1 MNPEEIRRLLK
12 STPFVLFCAHPSD
25 GKHLDVKHPE
35 LAFLTRMMLFAGEG
49 VADPARYLLLENEIE
64 NQIHLAS
71 AEMLSTTSPRL
82 AIINAG
88 TSSRSSQPRR
98 GRVHQRFAKTNAEN
112 LR

>member
-1 MNPEEIRRLLK
+1 LSEKGWLIRRQIFPIVRTRFPRGTLCGLGRSSPREQSLLI
-12 STPFVLFCAHPSD
+12 S
-25 GKHLDVKHPE
+25 
-35 LAFLTRMMLFAGEG
+35 
-49 VADPARYLLLENEIE
+49 ARYLLLENEID

-71 AEMLSTTSPRL
+71 AEMLPTTSPRL

-98 GRVHQRFAKTNAEN
+98 GRVHQRFAKVNAEN